1 MRIKKRVIQPYF
13 GFINDAVLF
22 TTDADWLSW
31 HWEHQCQ
38 ENNNKETK
46 AKMEKTCSFKTK
58 AVCILSRFLWNA
70 KLCLM
75 WLKKK
80 KKKDT
85 HCKRNETSE
94 HSILQSRLLPLPYK
108 SRQQHFYNLTEYFQQ
123 NCSWEL
129 VQYISHCQQWDKAWE
144 SWWQKQTTT

>member
-46 AKMEKTCSFKTK
+46 AKMERTFSFKTK
-58 AVCILSRFLWNA
+58 AVCVLSRFLWNA
-70 KLCLM
+70 KLWLM
-75 WLKKK
+75 WLKKEEK
-80 KKKDT
+80 K
-85 HCKRNETSE
+85 
-94 HSILQSRLLPLPYK
+94 RLLL
-108 SRQQHFYNLTEYFQQ
+108 
-123 NCSWEL
+123 
-129 VQYISHCQQWDKAWE
+129 
-144 SWWQKQTTT
+144 